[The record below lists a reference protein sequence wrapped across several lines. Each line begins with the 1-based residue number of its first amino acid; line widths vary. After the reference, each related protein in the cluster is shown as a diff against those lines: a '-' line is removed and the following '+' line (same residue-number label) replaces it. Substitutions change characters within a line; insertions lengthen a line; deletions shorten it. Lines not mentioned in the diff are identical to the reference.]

1 MPPHEQNWI
10 ANLQLDFVNGPQA
23 RAFFGFLKRSP
34 DHQAS
39 RLWRLYLSLDF
50 DDYIEINEGTDLL
63 GSVSLETPQNPL
75 GGTIVW
81 VKRTAILRRVG
92 VELRQVQ
99 ADFLRGELTAQY
111 LGSTGYEVFAGNLT
125 VMRLPTFT
133 GLACTSITQCS
144 PCDERRVATAP
155 ACLPG
160 FPVRGDPVYR
170 GDPEVRGGPQVR

>member
-10 ANLQLDFVNGPQA
+10 ANLQLDFVNGPQV

-34 DHQAS
+34 DHQTT

-50 DDYIEINEGTDLL
+50 DDYIEIHEGNDLL

-92 VELRQVQ
+92 AELRHVQ
-99 ADFLRGELTAQY
+99 ADFLRGELTSQY
-111 LGSTGYEVFAGNLT
+111 LGRTGYEVFAGVT
-125 VMRLPTFT
+125 VMKLPTAT
-133 GLACTSITQCS
+133 GLACTSLTQCV
-144 PCDERRVATAP
+144 PCDDPPRVPTAP
-155 ACLPG
+155 ACQPA
-160 FPVRGDPVYR
+160 FPVPGEPVY
-170 GDPEVRGGPQVR
+170 RGGPQVR